1 MLKIIAEKW
10 RKNRAK
16 LKNKFETT
24 EGLNS
29 YKFTYKDIVKM
40 TFDVICNDDKKNNI
54 LDCKH
59 ITQIDNGHYQGTL
72 IYLIPFDTYQPTE
85 GDYLMTYVRYGSCS
99 GCDTLMAIRNH
110 GEEGLLS
117 AKQVKDFLTLS
128 LHILQNTIKP
138 YNEGWRHDEDFD
150 TIEFKG

>member
-24 EGLNS
+24 KELNLCN
-29 YKFTYKDIVKM
+29 YKDIVKM
-40 TFDVICNDDKKNNI
+40 TFDVICNDDKENKL

-72 IYLIPFDTYQPTE
+72 IYLIPFDTYQPAE
-85 GDYLMTYVRYGSCS
+85 YNYLMTYVGYGSCS
-99 GCDTLMAIRNH
+99 GCDTLMSILEYNE
-110 GEEGLLS
+110 GELLTS
-117 AKQVKDFLTLS
+117 KQVKDFMRLALD
-128 LHILQNTIKP
+128 IMRNTIKP